1 MLFIFAL
8 IFSVT
13 ILISDM
19 TIVVCILAAL
29 ILIILPTLIFLIIG
43 YNSYPAIKDFV
54 IDSKTEK
61 KSQEE
66 KKVMLPQ
73 LTAEELEEY
82 AEGDPNEYVYVDG
95 KMVKRATVL
104 KMLEK
109 LKQNNE

>member
-1 MLFIFAL
+1 
-8 IFSVT
+8 
-13 ILISDM
+13 
-19 TIVVCILAAL
+19 
-29 ILIILPTLIFLIIG
+29 
-43 YNSYPAIKDFV
+43 
-54 IDSKTEK
+54 
-61 KSQEE
+61 
-66 KKVMLPQ
+66 MLPQ